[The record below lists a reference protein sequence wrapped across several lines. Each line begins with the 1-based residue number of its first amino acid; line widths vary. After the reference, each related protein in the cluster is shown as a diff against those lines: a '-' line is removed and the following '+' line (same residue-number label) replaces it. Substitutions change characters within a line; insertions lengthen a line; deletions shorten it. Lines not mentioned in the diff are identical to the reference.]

1 MRKMSSLMLCDKKV
15 VNLEGGEMGVLHNI
29 VADAETGILTELV
42 VKPAAGLDTSKLK
55 TDDGYLFI
63 PFDTVTAI
71 KDVIV
76 VDIKQIR
83 EQARAAS
90 AQKSVDF

>member
-1 MRKMSSLMLCDKKV
+1 MRKMSSRMLCGKKV
-15 VNLEGGEMGVLHNI
+15 VNLEGGEMGVLHNL

-42 VKPAAGLDTSKLK
+42 VKPAAELDTSKLK

-76 VDIKQIR
+76 VNIKQIR

>member
-1 MRKMSSLMLCDKKV
+1 MRKMSSRMLCGKKV
-15 VNLEGGEMGVLHNI
+15 VNLEGEEMGVLHNL

-42 VKPAAGLDTSKLK
+42 VKPAAELDTSKLK

-90 AQKSVDF
+90 AQKSTDF

>member
-1 MRKMSSLMLCDKKV
+1 MMKMSSLMLSDKKV
-15 VNLEGGEMGVLHNI
+15 VDTEGGEVGVLHNL
-29 VADAETGILTELV
+29 VADAGTGILTELV
-42 VKPAAGLDTSKLK
+42 VKPAAELDTSKFK

-83 EQARAAS
+83 EQVRAAT
-90 AQKSVDF
+90 AQKSVAF

>member
-1 MRKMSSLMLCDKKV
+1 MRKMSSLMLSDKKV
-15 VNLEGGEMGVLHNI
+15 VDTEGGDMGVLHDL

-42 VKPAAGLDTSKLK
+42 VKPAAELDTSKFK
-55 TDDGYLFI
+55 TDDGYLLI
-63 PFDTVTAI
+63 PFNTVTAI

-83 EQARAAS
+83 EQVRAAS
-90 AQKSVDF
+90 AQKSVAF